1 MCALVTGVQTCA
13 LPILLFGGVMW
24 LLPVFASDILR
35 VGPDG
40 LGLMRAMPAV
50 GSLLVGLALTQIAS
64 PRHMGPAFFV
74 ALAVFGLSIVVFS
87 LSETFWLSLL
97 ALGVYGGAD
106 MVSVYIRSEEHT
118 SELQSLMRI
127 SYAVFCLK
135 KKKTTTTSTTP
146 SPHTT

>member
-106 MVSVYIRSEEHT
+106 MVSVYIRQTLVQIATPDDIRGRVRSEEHRVGKGGV
-118 SELQSLMRI
+118 SAL
-127 SYAVFCLK
+127 
-135 KKKTTTTSTTP
+135 
-146 SPHTT
+146 